1 MSANTTN
8 DTTNNTTN
16 DTTNSTTNSTTGN
29 TTSNTANTTTPGA
42 PGPGD
47 NISIA
52 PVTTGSC
59 KPFTLEVMVF
69 SPESGYKFQVAIER
83 DCLKATATDPAKEQW
98 KLVFEL
104 YKQKAGGSDFDQIV
118 HVSYT
123 GQNDIEQKKIASTA
137 ANGVNQAQSQQLIT
151 KVHPAVKAVEDINSM
166 PPDQAEAAKQKV
178 KREMSQTV
186 NLAF

>member
-8 DTTNNTTN
+8 NTTNNAT
-16 DTTNSTTNSTTGN
+16 N
-29 TTSNTANTTTPGA
+29 TTNTTTTGGTGA
-42 PGPGD
+42 AGD

-52 PVTTGSC
+52 PVTSDSC

-69 SPESGYKFQVAIER
+69 SPEAGYKFQVAIER

-98 KLVFEL
+98 KLVFDL
-104 YKQKAGGSDFDQIV
+104 YKQKAGSSDFDQIV

-123 GQNDIEQKKIASTA
+123 GQNDIEAKKIASTA

-151 KVHPAVKAVEDINSM
+151 KVHPAVKAVEDLNSM

-178 KREMSQTV
+178 KREMGETV